1 MTKKL
6 DLSIIIVSHNS
17 QDFLKQTLQSL
28 MTQVKVTFET
38 IVVDNSSTDQTL
50 AMLKNDFPRVTVIPR
65 KTSSGFAAA
74 NNLGLK
80 HAHAETILFL
90 NPDITFNTS
99 TDLVQCYQ
107 RLTSDQNIFCLGP
120 RVKLAL
126 TGDIDT
132 TAHRG
137 FPTPWASFTH
147 FSGLSRLFPHF
158 PLFNYYSKNYLGYD
172 NEHQV
177 DAIGGMFMMIK
188 KGAGDTVG
196 WWDEDYEFYGEDLD
210 LCYRLWQKNLPVLYY
225 PQVTLNHY
233 KGATTGMS
241 PASRSVTT
249 ATQKTNRQVRAWSV
263 RAMELFYRKHYLH
276 KYPFFING
284 LVFIGIK
291 LMYLIRVKLA

>member
-1 MTKKL
+1 
-6 DLSIIIVSHNS
+6 
-17 QDFLKQTLQSL
+17 
-28 MTQVKVTFET
+28 
-38 IVVDNSSTDQTL
+38 
-50 AMLKNDFPRVTVIPR
+50 
-65 KTSSGFAAA
+65 
-74 NNLGLK
+74 
-80 HAHAETILFL
+80 
-90 NPDITFNTS
+90 
-99 TDLVQCYQ
+99 
-107 RLTSDQNIFCLGP
+107 
-120 RVKLAL
+120 
-126 TGDIDT
+126 
-132 TAHRG
+132 
-137 FPTPWASFTH
+137 
-147 FSGLSRLFPHF
+147 
-158 PLFNYYSKNYLGYD
+158 LGYD

-177 DAIGGMFMMIK
+177 DAIGGMFMLIK
-188 KGAGDTVG
+188 REAGDAVG

-233 KGATTGMS
+233 KGVTTGMS